1 MFEQSAAVFVYQ
13 RSLMFGASLGIL
25 SSVCCF
31 YFIVKK
37 LQINQVLKSLLLFAS
52 VQQFVGYGIF
62 FMALMVQHISEIR
75 NKMTCFLVY
84 NSMGTMLKGTQTVT
98 SMISIIR

>member
-1 MFEQSAAVFVYQ
+1 MFEQSAALHLYQ
-13 RSLMFGASLGIL
+13 RLSMFGASLGIV

-37 LQINQVLKSLLLFAS
+37 LQINQVIKSLLLFAS

-62 FMALMVQHISEIR
+62 FVSLMFQHISEIR
-75 NKMTCFLVY
+75 NKLTCFLVY